1 MHYDNNSLGVK
12 QSATFLCFCPAM
24 HTNIYRFIRPA
35 VALGLCLVAAACN
48 YSSFPDPTLSSRDV
62 ELLALAPKSLNR
74 DLDPARARFR
84 LPNPTS
90 EKKAGTVVVDSAA
103 RFLYL
108 IEEGG
113 TALRYEISPGQDAH
127 QWSGTATIGRKVEWP
142 TWTPGT
148 TARQMVPGLPGVVPG
163 GPNNPLGARGL
174 YLHDEKG
181 RDTEYRIHGTNE
193 PEMIGQ
199 PVSLGCIRMHNIDAI
214 DLYNRVKIGAKVVV
228 L

>member
-1 MHYDNNSLGVK
+1 
-12 QSATFLCFCPAM
+12 M
-24 HTNIYRFIRPA
+24 HTRAYRFVRSA
-35 VALGLCLVAAACN
+35 LALGLCLAAAACS
-48 YSSFPDPTLSSRDV
+48 YSSIPDPKLSSRDV

-84 LPNPTS
+84 MPNTS
-90 EKKAGTVVVDSAA
+90 GEKVPGTVVVDSAA

-108 IEEGG
+108 VEEGG
-113 TALRYEISPGQDAH
+113 TMLRYEISPGQEAH

-142 TWTPGT
+142 SWTPGP
-148 TARQMVPGLPGVVPG
+148 TARSMVPGLPGVVPG
-163 GPNNPLGARGL
+163 GPQNPLGARGIYL
-174 YLHDEKG
+174 YDNGK
-181 RDTEYRIHGTNE
+181 DTEYRIHGTNE

-228 L
+228 R